1 MRYQTTLPT
10 TPSIQQ
16 VHQSIQQTLAHLMQS
31 RHLDDRAEGTFQAAR
46 GLLESLPLSTDQ
58 FGLACRR
65 LDNARHY
72 LVFTEPGA
80 ARYEL
85 RLLVSSLKYAAE
97 RVRAP
102 RRRRRRTI
110 G

>member
-1 MRYQTTLPT
+1 MRYQTTSPT
-10 TPSIQQ
+10 APSIHQ
-16 VHQSIQQTLAHLMQS
+16 VHQSVQQTLGRLMQS
-31 RHLDDRAEGTFQAAR
+31 RNLDDRTAGTFQAAR

-65 LDNARHY
+65 LDNARRY
-72 LVFTEPGA
+72 LEFTEPGA

-85 RLLVSSLKYAAE
+85 RLLASSLKFAADC
-97 RVRAP
+97 VREP
-102 RRRRRRTI
+102 RRRLRRTI